1 MSSVFVLFYLFPLER
16 MKGQIGFV
24 RLTPNIQMMWFFFGG
39 DGGLQFSNGV
49 LMLYAMV
56 VVATSKV
63 KKELDN
69 NLVCIWLLV
78 NYMNPNY
85 GREK

>member
-1 MSSVFVLFYLFPLER
+1 MPLIIYLNVNCLLFLFYLFPLER

-24 RLTPNIQMMWFFFGG
+24 RLTQNLQMMWFFFLGG
-39 DGGLQFSNGV
+39 GTIFKWC

-63 KKELDN
+63 KKELVN
-69 NLVCIWLLV
+69 NLVFIWLLIII
-78 NYMNPNY
+78 
-85 GREK
+85 